1 MEKEVLKFIWKYYD
15 LISSKSNISER
26 DKLGLLYVLSYIK
39 VFKSEAYQQSKNIG
53 FMPMQEFIHIVR
65 ESAFDPGSESRDPE
79 NMRFVISEL
88 ERISYSLDDLRG
100 IVELFDDTTKDLIIE
115 VFKTNLEYIYRGG
128 KDIEYTPNNINKLVL
143 NILDIKEEDS
153 IMDIGSGFGD
163 FLVNAYVNANPGKI
177 SGIEINNYSYD
188 MSKLRMSA
196 LTYQFNLMNND
207 VFEIPMDEKYSKLF
221 CNYPWGF
228 KMDKMRL
235 DRILWQLKN
244 MRFNW
249 GKAPGSSMDWL
260 FINSMLTML
269 RHDGKAVAIIPDGP
283 LFKTA
288 DNEYKRD
295 LINSGLIEMIIKL
308 PERIFPYTGIVSN
321 IVVFSNNNDKV
332 KFVDASSL
340 VIGDNRRPQLDVH
353 GIKEL
358 LSKNEDDRIGFAN
371 KQKIEENGFVLTV
384 DYYLSNSEIKYHN
397 PQKLSD
403 YIKDIFRGLQ
413 ITPSEIEELSDPKGE
428 YEILRISDIEDGFI
442 SDNLTRIN
450 VEKNKYDRYLIQNND
465 VIITSKGTRIKIA
478 VAEIGNRKIIANG
491 NLIVLRV
498 DEEKINPY
506 YLAMYLLSKEG
517 TTILNRIQTGRA
529 IISINPGKLSE
540 ITISTIDFEKQND
553 VAKRYQCIQQQLL
566 FAKKHLNDL
575 MRDQEEFFDKE
586 VVRMFD
592 ANE

>member
-1 MEKEVLKFIWKYYD
+1 MEREVLKFIWKYYD
-15 LISSKSNISER
+15 LIHSKASISER
-26 DKLGLLYVLSYIK
+26 DKLSLLYILSYIK
-39 VFKSEAYQQSKNIG
+39 MFKYESYRMAKNKP
-53 FMPMQEFIHIVR
+53 FVPVNEFIGMVH
-65 ESAFDPGSESRDPE
+65 ESSFDPGSESRDPE
-79 NMRFVISEL
+79 NLKFVFSEL
-88 ERISYSLDDLRG
+88 EKISYSLDDLKD
-100 IVELFDDTTKDLIIE
+100 IIELFDGADKDLIVEI
-115 VFKTNLEYIYRGG
+115 FKTNLEYIYRGG
-128 KDIEYTPNNINKLVL
+128 KDIEYTPNNVNKLVL
-143 NILDIKEEDS
+143 SILGINEEDS
-153 IMDIGSGFGD
+153 VMDIGSGLGD
-163 FLVNAYVNANPGKI
+163 FLVNTYVNSKPGKI
-177 SGIEINNYSYD
+177 SGIEINNYAYNL
-188 MSKLRMSA
+188 SKLRLSA
-196 LTYQFNLMNND
+196 LTYKFNLINND
-207 VFEIPMDEKYSKLF
+207 VFESQIDEKFSKIF

-235 DRILWQLKN
+235 DRILWQANNKK
-244 MRFNW
+244 FNW

-269 RHDGKAVAIIPDGP
+269 TFNGKAVAIIPDGP

-288 DNEYKRD
+288 DNDYKKD
-295 LINSGLIEMIIKL
+295 LINSGLVEMIIKL

-321 IVVFSNNNDKV
+321 IVVFSNDNDKV
-332 KFVDASSL
+332 KFVDASDL
-340 VIGDNRRPQLDVH
+340 VSGDNRRPQLDVD

-358 LSKNEDDRIGFAN
+358 LNKQQDDRIGYAD

-397 PQKLSD
+397 PKKLSD
-403 YIKDIFRGLQ
+403 YILDIFRGLQ
-413 ITPSEIEELSDPKGE
+413 ISPSEIEELSDSKGE

-442 SDNLTRIN
+442 SDNLIRIN
-450 VEKNKYDRYLIQNND
+450 VEKNKYDRYLIKNND

-498 DEEKINPY
+498 DDKKINPY

-540 ITISTIDFEKQND
+540 ITISTIDLKQQND